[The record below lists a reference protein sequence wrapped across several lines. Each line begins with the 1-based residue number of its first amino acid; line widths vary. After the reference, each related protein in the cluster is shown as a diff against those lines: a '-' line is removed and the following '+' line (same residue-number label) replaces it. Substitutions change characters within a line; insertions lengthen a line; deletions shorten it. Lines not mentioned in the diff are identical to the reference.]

1 MTAMTQLAPLG
12 LLLLAAT
19 AVTADDKKDAAFDAK
34 KLIGDW
40 TYTAGTKAG
49 VKVERERLRGTVKI
63 TKDTL
68 TLPAAPGAPSFVI
81 AYTLDTSTAPVS
93 IDLDIRD
100 GPVKEGKAEGIIA
113 LDGDELKLCYTPA
126 GGKRPARFESTKD
139 NKAFLFTLK
148 KAM

>member
-1 MTAMTQLAPLG
+1 MKLFVPLG

-19 AVTADDKKDAAFDAK
+19 AAADDDKKDAAFDAK

-49 VKVERERLRGTVKI
+49 VKVEPERLRGTVKI
-63 TKDTL
+63 ARDTL

-81 AYTLDTSTAPVS
+81 TYTLDTSKSPVA
-93 IDLDIRD
+93 IDLDVRD

-113 LDGDELKLCYTPA
+113 LDGDELTLCYTPA
-126 GGKRPARFESTKD
+126 GGKRPTKFESTKD
-139 NKAFLFTLK
+139 NKALLFTLK
-148 KAM
+148 KAK